1 MPDVIIIGLG
11 PAGASAAIY
20 LCRANR
26 RALLVG
32 KDFGA
37 LQKAE
42 KIENYF
48 GLEEPISGEA
58 LAHRGLEQARS
69 LGAEILFSEALDLSW
84 EPEGFRLLTG
94 EGEASAPC
102 VILATGASRRTL
114 PIPGLAALEGH
125 GVSYC
130 AVCDAFF
137 YRGRSVGVLSAGDYA
152 LHEAAHLLP
161 VAGGVTLFTNGAP
174 VPEGMDPRLSAVTDP
189 LAALVGDEQ
198 LSAVRLAGGREVPVE
213 GLFVAL
219 GSASAGD
226 FARKLGAEVKNGS
239 IVVDDSMQTA
249 VPGLFAAGDCTGGLL
264 QVSTAVG
271 DGARAAMGVLRY
283 LRESGK

>member
-1 MPDVIIIGLG
+1 MLG
-11 PAGASAAIY
+11 
-20 LCRANR
+20 
-26 RALLVG
+26 
-32 KDFGA
+32 
-37 LQKAE
+37 
-42 KIENYF
+42 
-48 GLEEPISGEA
+48 
-58 LAHRGLEQARS
+58 
-69 LGAEILFSEALDLSW
+69 
-84 EPEGFRLLTG
+84 
-94 EGEASAPC
+94 
-102 VILATGASRRTL
+102 
-114 PIPGLAALEGH
+114 
-125 GVSYC
+125 
-130 AVCDAFF
+130 
-137 YRGRSVGVLSAGDYA
+137 AGDYA

>member
-1 MPDVIIIGLG
+1 M
-11 PAGASAAIY
+11 
-20 LCRANR
+20 
-26 RALLVG
+26 
-32 KDFGA
+32 
-37 LQKAE
+37 
-42 KIENYF
+42 
-48 GLEEPISGEA
+48 
-58 LAHRGLEQARS
+58 
-69 LGAEILFSEALDLSW
+69 
-84 EPEGFRLLTG
+84 
-94 EGEASAPC
+94 
-102 VILATGASRRTL
+102 
-114 PIPGLAALEGH
+114 
-125 GVSYC
+125 
-130 AVCDAFF
+130 
-137 YRGRSVGVLSAGDYA
+137 
-152 LHEAAHLLP
+152 
-161 VAGGVTLFTNGAP
+161 
-174 VPEGMDPRLSAVTDP
+174 
-189 LAALVGDEQ
+189 GDEQ